1 MKLKI
6 TNHLIQRTGNIF
18 PLEDLKSF
26 MKNLIKHNKDITE
39 KDGRYV
45 FENSLNKA
53 VIGVKNNTYTFITL
67 FGKNNHIESL
77 DDFISYQCKF
87 QNEEEYL
94 TRKSLTTPKKIKK
107 PLGNISKENLKRI
120 KLGRFKII
128 PIQKE
133 FIDIF
138 KVRFGRKPTYTLENV
153 DNGYK
158 LIELLNYDGSKINVI
173 HEKTLENLILKQR
186 TEDERN

>member
-1 MKLKI
+1 MKLQI

-45 FENSLNKA
+45 FENSLNRA
-53 VIGVKNNTYTFITL
+53 IIGVKNDTYTFITL

-94 TRKSLTTPKKIKK
+94 TRKSLIPTPKKIKK

-120 KLGRFKII
+120 KLGTFKIV

-133 FIDIF
+133 FINIF
-138 KVRFGRKPTYTLENV
+138 RVRFGRKPTYTLENI

-158 LIELLNYDGSKINVI
+158 LIEILNYDGSKIDVI
-173 HEKTLENLILKQR
+173 HEKTLEKLILKQR
-186 TEDERN
+186 IEK